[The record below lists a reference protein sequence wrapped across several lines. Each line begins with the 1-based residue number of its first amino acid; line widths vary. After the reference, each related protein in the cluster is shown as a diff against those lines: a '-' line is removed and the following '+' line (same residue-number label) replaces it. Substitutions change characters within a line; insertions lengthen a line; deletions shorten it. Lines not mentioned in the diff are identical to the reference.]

1 MSGGNVESS
10 GGNTMPMIEG
20 DSGDGTQANP
30 PKGNARAGALGEA
43 AVSLKK
49 QKLSTSRYGRN
60 GCVYAVNMVYRKA
73 GLTPP
78 WGSSVYV
85 PNARKRMIS
94 AGYRKVSISQ
104 ARAGDIVLMADTHPT
119 EPWVHIGVVGSRGT
133 VLHNSSTN
141 QSFTNEETFQ
151 SLAQRYVKIEVFRM
165 PTQVASA
172 TSISKNT
179 SGTTATS
186 ETLASN
192 RTNDGG
198 QTRTRTKTIVV
209 SQDTYVKVA

>member
-1 MSGGNVESS
+1 M
-10 GGNTMPMIEG
+10 
-20 DSGDGTQANP
+20 
-30 PKGNARAGALGEA
+30 
-43 AVSLKK
+43 
-49 QKLSTSRYGRN
+49 
-60 GCVYAVNMVYRKA
+60 
-73 GLTPP
+73 
-78 WGSSVYV
+78 
-85 PNARKRMIS
+85 
-94 AGYRKVSISQ
+94 
-104 ARAGDIVLMADTHPT
+104 
-119 EPWVHIGVVGSRGT
+119 
-133 VLHNSSTN
+133 
-141 QSFTNEETFQ
+141 
-151 SLAQRYVKIEVFRM
+151 AQRYVKIEVFRI